1 MTTQKRSQSQSLS
14 IPYIASDSV
23 SSSEEEYNNEIIKN
37 MYIKFENARNEYV
50 ITHPK
55 DLEYYNKLYECKRK
69 LDEKNLVFYINDMDL
84 IELSNDKS
92 NIIHLRI
99 IKGTAEPV
107 KDSNSSPNLKS
118 PKESHSPRRETR
130 SRSNSAKD
138 KDSSKIKKN
147 QIGYAMPFSFS
158 DGEVPRTN
166 VPL

>member
-1 MTTQKRSQSQSLS
+1 MTTQKRSHSQSQSLS

-37 MYIKFENARNEYV
+37 MYIKFENARNEYI

-99 IKGTAEPV
+99 IKGSAEPV
-107 KDSNSSPNLKS
+107 KDPNPNLKS

-147 QIGYAMPFSFS
+147 QIGHAMLFSFS